1 MAPALARLES
11 ELFTTYL
18 QQPTM
23 TAYQNILV
31 PIDGS
36 QTSMKG
42 LAEAIKIATL
52 SKGRL
57 RLVHVVDELS
67 LVSGMGAYAAPLGEW
82 IDALREAGQKLVEE
96 ACATVKAAGIEVDAR
111 VHDNIGAP
119 VSDVV
124 LEEAKGWG
132 ADLIVIGTHGR
143 RGVRRVVLG
152 SSAESIVR
160 LSPVPVLLVRLP
172 EVE

>member
-1 MAPALARLES
+1 
-11 ELFTTYL
+11 
-18 QQPTM
+18 M

-36 QTSMKG
+36 ATSMKG
-42 LAEAIKIATL
+42 LDEAINIATL

-67 LVSGMGAYAAPLGEW
+67 LVSSMGAYAAPLGEW

-96 ACATVKAAGIEVDAR
+96 AGAKVKAAGLEVDACL
-111 VHDNIGAP
+111 HDNIGAT
-119 VSDVV
+119 VSNVV
-124 LEEAKGWG
+124 LEEAKAWP

-143 RGVRRVVLG
+143 RGVSRVVLG

-160 LSPVPVLLVRLP
+160 TSTVPVLLVRAGDAA
-172 EVE
+172 